1 VGWWEEA
8 ARTSGG
14 VEALLSRELSSQGV
28 GASPKTTFCLDLIRE
43 LSGQGHRTL
52 VFSQSKVM
60 LDIVQAAL
68 SAEPIT
74 FLRIDGDVAS
84 GAQRQ
89 SLVERF
95 QTDPAI
101 PVMLLTSG
109 VGGLGLTL
117 TAADRVVIL
126 DPSWNPSTDNQAV
139 DRAFR
144 IGQTRDVVVYRL
156 ITCGTVEEK
165 IYRKQVFKHGLSR
178 STTGEEDVVR
188 YFSSQDL
195 RQLFMVSAAGL
206 EVSETQRQ
214 LSRMHAHQRVAT
226 EEVQAHIRRLE
237 SLPSVAGI
245 SDHDL
250 LFRNDA
256 ADSAQGAAGDVGKQR
271 AAARAAWGKQRGGPL
286 ARIAASATTAAGP
299 SGPGPSGLLADVR
312 LGPAPW
318 HPVDRAALQA
328 IPVGGEALQK
338 AGDGRGTAGSL
349 DMTPLAQSLAEVE
362 TESSSR
368 QARAAAH
375 ELRDKQ
381 RRLERML
388 AEMAERMPDGGQKLR
403 EQLED
408 TRRKLAA
415 LGASAEEPQRASLAQ
430 RPDDTNLLSKLD
442 KYRRIVESRDFAARY
457 SAEEQR
463 KIRERY
469 DQYAAAVGHN

>member
-1 VGWWEEA
+1 
-8 ARTSGG
+8 
-14 VEALLSRELSSQGV
+14 
-28 GASPKTTFCLDLIRE
+28 
-43 LSGQGHRTL
+43 
-52 VFSQSKVM
+52 
-60 LDIVQAAL
+60 
-68 SAEPIT
+68 
-74 FLRIDGDVAS
+74 
-84 GAQRQ
+84 
-89 SLVERF
+89 
-95 QTDPAI
+95 
-101 PVMLLTSG
+101 MLLTSG

-256 ADSAQGAAGDVGKQR
+256 ADSAQGAAGDVGEAPAPRLPSAPVLPGAAASTALACALGPAGKQR

-362 TESSSR
+362 TEVSR
-368 QARAAAH
+368 
-375 ELRDKQ
+375 
-381 RRLERML
+381 
-388 AEMAERMPDGGQKLR
+388 GGGRECRGCR
-403 EQLED
+403 EQ
-408 TRRKLAA
+408 R
-415 LGASAEEPQRASLAQ
+415 
-430 RPDDTNLLSKLD
+430 
-442 KYRRIVESRDFAARY
+442 
-457 SAEEQR
+457 
-463 KIRERY
+463 
-469 DQYAAAVGHN
+469 VG